1 MGPQADRV
9 HLVALCDGQ
18 VPELGVL
25 ARAQVCAVRRRI
37 VDQEVEH
44 TLLIV
49 DATKYGFCVRIHAVV
64 GTRRDAMSTGSRYL
78 LSGLC
83 DRTGALALPVAQW
96 AGNDVDPPSRPPQP
110 NCPTAADS
118 P

>member
-9 HLVALCDGQ
+9 HLVPLCDGQ

-37 VDQEVEH
+37 VDQEVEP

-83 DRTGALALPVAQW
+83 DRTGALAVAVANC
-96 AGNDVDPPSRPPQP
+96 AGSDVDRPSRLTQP
-110 NCPTAADS
+110 HCHTPSDS